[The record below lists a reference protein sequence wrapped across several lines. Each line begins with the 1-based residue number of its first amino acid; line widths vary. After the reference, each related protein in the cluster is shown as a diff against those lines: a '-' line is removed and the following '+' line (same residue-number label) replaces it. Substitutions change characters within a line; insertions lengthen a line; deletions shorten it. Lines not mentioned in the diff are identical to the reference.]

1 MNMMQGLTAGTNYST
16 AIELIG
22 RYPELT
28 KDELHVLLSIY
39 PHLSPVEMAL
49 MISNDDIAARLD
61 AFNRAH
67 PKLGRTPF
75 GHYGVFVGIFVVG
88 LALIAW
94 KLVLGG

>member
-1 MNMMQGLTAGTNYST
+1 MMQGLTAGTNYST

-28 KDELHVLLSIY
+28 KDELRVLLSIY

-67 PKLGRTPF
+67 PALTRTPF
-75 GHYGVFVGIFVVG
+75 RQYAVLVGILATGAAVIAW
-88 LALIAW
+88 ALIA
-94 KLVLGG
+94 